1 MLGVRIGRIGRTSIN
16 YEIAIFT
23 TDSDVGAA
31 AQGTFPV
38 VCADRTT
45 RRPIP
50 VLDGLAPEIKKDC
63 HHLVQLSALTL
74 PHAMA
79 KVLLL
84 EQIYRSAAIASNHPY
99 HRD

>member
-1 MLGVRIGRIGRTSIN
+1 MPKKSHSRETSRL
-16 YEIAIFT
+16 
-23 TDSDVGAA
+23 
-31 AQGTFPV
+31 
-38 VCADRTT
+38 VCK
-45 RRPIP
+45 
-50 VLDGLAPEIKKDC
+50 LA
-63 HHLVQLSALTL
+63 ALTL